1 MGTRRVVTRAVAFVR
16 SRSCA
21 SSLASSGSGTSGTSS
36 SVVARETRAVVAL
49 VPYGK
54 DGNGGGDGD
63 DGRRRRWLA
72 HARAREETS
81 TVRATRAAVR
91 ETAREMRVMAR
102 CARAARRAA
111 PSASAWAAKA
121 RAYGERTWR
130 AMGEATPGSV
140 RRRIYDLGTYA
151 MDRIDPR
158 ETTLCAMP
166 RDASSMEVAYPR
178 GAMDARRARREMR
191 DAVERGTANART
203 ATRMY
208 AIGVPLS
215 MPMFL
220 SPVSNF
226 PLYYFV
232 FRLFSSTRATA
243 AGTAAAKLLGDA
255 REEREAEERAMAIER
270 EILEI
275 GGGDAFVC
283 ARVAARDGT
292 PPPTRAAAA
301 ADAAC
306 CRLADPALEKFL
318 RDEGPDALF
327 VPCDALAEA
336 ARAHEDS
343 TEKCA
348 AARVEEM
355 FGVSGVVELSR
366 KHRRYDEIYA

>member
-1 MGTRRVVTRAVAFVR
+1 MMTTVVTTARRVVMRARAMVMW
-16 SRSCA
+16 SRA
-21 SSLASSGSGTSGTSS
+21 SSSGVGVGASG
-36 SVVARETRAVVAL
+36 AQETRAVVAL
-49 VPYGK
+49 VPYGDS
-54 DGNGGGDGD
+54 DGIGDA
-63 DGRRRRWLA
+63 DGSGRVRWLV
-72 HARAREETS
+72 HARARTETS
-81 TVRATRAAVR
+81 SVRAMRAA
-91 ETAREMRVMAR
+91 AREATRESGVVAR
-102 CARAARRAA
+102 CARATGAAA
-111 PSASAWAAKA
+111 PAARALSARA

-130 AMGEATPGSV
+130 AMGEASPGSV
-140 RRRIYDLGTYA
+140 RRRIYDLGMYA

-255 REEREAEERAMAIER
+255 GEEREAEERAMAIER
-270 EILEI
+270 EILDI

-283 ARVAARDGT
+283 ARVAARDGA
-292 PPPTRAAAA
+292 PPTIAADA

-343 TEKCA
+343 KETCA

-355 FGVSGVVELSR
+355 FGVAGVVELSR